1 MSTLKQ
7 NGKNKMSNLLS
18 KQYMLRNAV
27 FLFMLCAPIY
37 SGHSQEPWI
46 DANDLFSIKINMT
59 TDQVIEKLG
68 PPLYLEAQI
77 DEDDGII
84 TKKLFYNFRTKKYK
98 AVAPNNTVIIS
109 ESDMLWGRTSVVQ
122 FAFIDDQLI
131 NWEEDNLTLNMA
143 KLDKKNGGTL
153 IKYFGFLLNIILTIK
168 VFSM

>member
-7 NGKNKMSNLLS
+7 NGKNKMGKLLS
-18 KQYMLRNAV
+18 KQYMLRNAI

-37 SGHSQEPWI
+37 SGHSHEPWI
-46 DANDLFSIKINMT
+46 DADDLFSIKINMT

-98 AVAPNNTVIIS
+98 TNAPNNTVTIS
-109 ESDMLWGRTSVVQ
+109 ESDMSWGRKTILQ
-122 FAFIDDQLI
+122 FTFIENKLTG
-131 NWEEDNLTLNMA
+131 WEEDNLTLNMA
-143 KLDKKNGGTL
+143 KDNKKGSP
-153 IKYFGFLLNIILTIK
+153 IKYFGLLLNIILTIK

>member
-1 MSTLKQ
+1 MIVGRRIPSIFFE
-7 NGKNKMSNLLS
+7 NLNEIS
-18 KQYMLRNAV
+18 V
-27 FLFMLCAPIY
+27 
-37 SGHSQEPWI
+37 
-46 DANDLFSIKINMT
+46 T
-59 TDQVIEKLG
+59 
-68 PPLYLEAQI
+68 
-77 DEDDGII
+77 
-84 TKKLFYNFRTKKYK
+84 
-98 AVAPNNTVIIS
+98 IS